1 MDSRTQKIPVRN
13 LSHTDFKG
21 RLLAEITVPDEAQED
36 FDIAVEDVID
46 GMAELL
52 GGGDPTSWFFRIPIS
67 PTRASLLA
75 HFGNEEQGAEVLSA
89 GVGSGKTI
97 GFMFPI
103 LILSRFE
110 ELRGIHVSRLVL
122 YPRTALANDQYD
134 TVVKYVEAS
143 NLQPSAGHSEM
154 RYNQPTQALLEA
166 YEQSMKQHHDLAS
179 SSQPWRR

>member
-1 MDSRTQKIPVRN
+1 M
-13 LSHTDFKG
+13 
-21 RLLAEITVPDEAQED
+21 
-36 FDIAVEDVID
+36 EDVID

-52 GGGDPTSWFFRIPIS
+52 GGGDPTKAGFSEFQY
-67 PTRASLLA
+67 RATCLLLA

-154 RYNQPTQALLEA
+154 RYNQTHPSTARGIRAVHETAPRPHHHLNHGDVEA
-166 YEQSMKQHHDLAS
+166 AITKS
-179 SSQPWRR
+179 